1 MLKDFLQFVQTKVS
15 LNTENLIG
23 NSNEIEKSMAHTS
36 LASSKMIRAA
46 LLIASG
52 KLNANIHKSSLIT
65 LASAVEMMHSY
76 SLIHDD
82 LPCMDDDDFRR
93 SKPSNHIVFGEANAV
108 LSGDALQALAFETI
122 VNDKLLSDEQ
132 KIQSI
137 KILSSA
143 CGKNGMIYGQHLD
156 IENEQ
161 NPDLDINELDY
172 IHNLKTGRLI
182 ESSIFLGQVG
192 SSLSEIDYKRLN
204 EFSANIGLA
213 FQIKDDVLDVTSS
226 SKKLGKT
233 ALSDKKNNKSTYV
246 NIVGVDNSIKRYNL
260 LIEDAIIAL
269 DKISF
274 DSESYNYLKDLA
286 EYVIKREN

>member
-15 LNTENLIG
+15 LNTKNLIG

-52 KLNANIHKSSLIT
+52 KLNANIHESSLIT

-108 LSGDALQALAFETI
+108 LAGDALQALAFKTI
-122 VNDKLLSDEQ
+122 VNDMLLSDEQ

-233 ALSDKKNNKSTYV
+233 ALSDKKNNKSTYA
-246 NIVGVDNSIKRYNL
+246 NIVGVDSSIKRYNL

>member
-23 NSNEIEKSMAHTS
+23 NLNEIEKSMAHTS

-52 KLNANIHKSSLIT
+52 KLNANIHGSSLIT

-82 LPCMDDDDFRR
+82 LPCMDDDNFRR

-108 LSGDALQALAFETI
+108 LAGDALQALAFETI

>member
-52 KLNANIHKSSLIT
+52 KLNANVHESSLIT

-82 LPCMDDDDFRR
+82 LPCMDNDDFRR

-108 LSGDALQALAFETI
+108 LAGDALQALAFETI

-192 SSLSEIDYKRLN
+192 SSLSEIDYKILN

-213 FQIKDDVLDVTSS
+213 FQVKDDVLDVTSS

-269 DKISF
+269 NKISF

>member
-23 NSNEIEKSMAHTS
+23 NLNEIEKSMAHTS

-52 KLNANIHKSSLIT
+52 KLNANIHGSSLIT

-93 SKPSNHIVFGEANAV
+93 SKPSNHMVFGEANAV
-108 LSGDALQALAFETI
+108 LAGDALQALAFETI

>member
-52 KLNANIHKSSLIT
+52 KLNANVHESSLIT

-108 LSGDALQALAFETI
+108 LAGDALQALAFETI

-286 EYVIKREN
+286 EYIIKREN

>member
-52 KLNANIHKSSLIT
+52 KLNANLHESSLIT

-108 LSGDALQALAFETI
+108 LAGDALQALAFETI

-156 IENEQ
+156 IKNEQ

-182 ESSIFLGQVG
+182 EISIFLGQVG

>member
-23 NSNEIEKSMAHTS
+23 NLNEIEKSIAHTS

-52 KLNANIHKSSLIT
+52 KLNANIHGSSLIT

-108 LSGDALQALAFETI
+108 LAGDALQALAFETI

-161 NPDLDINELDY
+161 NPDLDLIELDN
-172 IHNLKTGRLI
+172 IHYLKTGRLI
-182 ESSIFLGQVG
+182 ESSILLGQAG
-192 SSLSEIDYKRLN
+192 SNLSEIDSKRLN
-204 EFSANIGLA
+204 IFSANIGLA
-213 FQIKDDVLDVTSS
+213 FQIKDDVLDVTGSS
-226 SKKLGKT
+226 ETLGKSSM
-233 ALSDKKNNKSTYV
+233 SDKKNNKSTYV
-246 NIVGVDNSIKRYNL
+246 NIVGVDNSINRYNAL
-260 LIEDAIIAL
+260 VKDAIIAL

-274 DSESYNYLKDLA
+274 NSKSHNYLKDLA
-286 EYVIKREN
+286 EYIIKREK